1 MRRIFVFLFISTCCH
16 WAVAD
21 VQLPKIFGDHMV
33 LQRDKPI
40 IIWGWAAPKEKITV
54 LLNKQSKSAVAGKNG
69 EWKISLNP
77 ENAGGPFQLI
87 VKGKNTI
94 TINDIL
100 IGEVWVCSG
109 QSNMEWSVSSSMN
122 ASDEIR
128 QANYPTIRHIKIP
141 NTVASE
147 PLRDI
152 KTGEWKVC
160 TPENAG
166 NFTAVGYFFARE
178 LTNDLNVPV
187 GLINSSWGGTHSE
200 TWTSRE
206 AFENSDEFRD
216 MIKSMPKIDLDSLA
230 KRKEGEAIQKI
241 QRMQGPLTL
250 VDVNNWKDDTYN
262 DRSWRK
268 MTVPGLWESQELG
281 EFDGV
286 VWIRKDFELK
296 RQDINKS
303 ATLELAMI
311 DDSDDTFV
319 NGKKIGGMVQRWNE
333 KRTYVIPEGVL
344 KEGRNV
350 IAVRIEDTGGGG
362 GVHGEAS
369 ALSLRIG
376 NTIVPLSGMWNY
388 KVEAI
393 AKGAGSVGPNSYPT
407 LLFNAM
413 INPILPIG
421 IRGAIWYQGES
432 NAGRSFQY
440 RKAFPLMIT
449 DWRTHWGQGD
459 FPFYFVQL
467 ATYNSSNGN
476 SQNGSGWA
484 ELREAQSMTLSLPN
498 TGMAV
503 ATDIGDVW
511 DIHPKNK
518 QDVGKRLAAIAL
530 SRTYGKN
537 KIDGG
542 PVYKSMEV
550 NGDRIVLTFESV
562 GGGLTVKD
570 RYGYVRGFEV
580 AGNDRKFYYAKA
592 SIEANQIVVHCEQV
606 KDPIAVRYG
615 WADDASDCNLYNV
628 EGFPAS
634 PFRTDAWKGIT
645 EENKFTF
652 EK

>member
-1 MRRIFVFLFISTCCH
+1 MSRILLSLFLFVCCH
-16 WAVAD
+16 MAFAD
-21 VQLPKIFGDHMV
+21 VRLPKIFGDHMV

-40 IIWGWAAPKEKITV
+40 TIWGWAAPKEKITIQ
-54 LLNKQSKSAVAGKNG
+54 LNKQSKSVVTGKNG
-69 EWKISLNP
+69 EWRISLGP
-77 ENAGGPFQLI
+77 EGAGGPFQLI

-94 TINDIL
+94 TISDIL
-100 IGEVWVCSG
+100 IGEVWLCSG
-109 QSNMEWSVSSSMN
+109 QSNMEWTVLNSLN
-122 ASDEIR
+122 PAEEIR
-128 QANYPTIRHIKIP
+128 KANYPTIRHIKIP

-147 PLRDI
+147 PQHDI
-152 KTGEWKVC
+152 PNGDWKIC
-160 TPENAG
+160 TPSNAG
-166 NFTAVGYFFARE
+166 EFSAVGYFFARE
-178 LTNDLNVPV
+178 LTRELNVPV

-200 TWTSRE
+200 TWTSRV
-206 AFENSDEFRD
+206 AFENSDEFKN
-216 MIKSMPKIDLDSLA
+216 MIKDMPKINLDSLA
-230 KRKEGEAIQKI
+230 RRKEAEAIRKI
-241 QRMQGPLTL
+241 QDMQGPLTL
-250 VDVNNWKDDTYN
+250 TDINDWKNDTYN

-268 MTVPGLWESQELG
+268 LKIPGLWEGQELG

-319 NGKKIGGMVQRWNE
+319 NGTKVGSMVQRWNE
-333 KRTYVIPEGVL
+333 KRTYVIPEGIL

-350 IAVRIEDTGGGG
+350 IAIRIDDTGGGG
-362 GVHGEAS
+362 GVHGDPS
-369 ALSLRIG
+369 LISLRIG
-376 NTIVPLSGMWNY
+376 NTTVPLAGQWNY
-388 KVEAI
+388 RVESI
-393 AKGAGSVGPNSYPT
+393 AKGAGAVGPNSYPT

-413 INPILPIG
+413 INPILPFG
-421 IRGAIWYQGES
+421 IRGALWYQGES
-432 NAGRSFQY
+432 NAGRSYQY

-449 DWRTHWGQGD
+449 DWRKHFGQGD

-467 ATYNSSNGN
+467 ATYNSNNGN
-476 SQNGSGWA
+476 SENGSGWA

-537 KIDGG
+537 QIDGG
-542 PVYKSMEV
+542 PVYKSMV
-550 NGDRIVLTFESV
+550 TDGNRVILTFDNV
-562 GGGLTVKD
+562 GGGLMVKD
-570 RYGYVRGFEV
+570 RYGYVKGFEV
-580 AGNDRKFYYAKA
+580 AGNDKNFHYAKA
-592 SIEANQIVVHCEQV
+592 SIEANKIVVYCEQV

-615 WADDASDCNLYNV
+615 WADDASDCNLYNA

-634 PFRTDAWKGIT
+634 PFRTDTWKGIT
-645 EENKFTF
+645 EDSTF
-652 EK
+652 WFAK